1 MPDEQIVIISEP
13 IDRAELEKRVAAIF
27 GDMVKVVVDIQKN
40 RIAIGGELHADA
52 EALLLAE
59 GSVQSHL
66 WGANY
71 YPGLG
76 AKRCVETT
84 ALINIRPSQDNPGME
99 IMDPEIRQRVVQIC
113 HELIGR
119 GDEPFGQGGD

>member
-1 MPDEQIVIISEP
+1 MPNEQIVIVSERM
-13 IDRAELEKRVAAIF
+13 DQAELKELVAAIF
-27 GDMVKVVVDIQKN
+27 GDMVKVVVDIQQR
-40 RIAIGGELHADA
+40 RIAVGGELHADA

-59 GSVQSHL
+59 GSKQSDL

-76 AKRCVETT
+76 ADRCVETT
-84 ALINIRPSQDNPGME
+84 ALINIRPSQDNPGMD
-99 IMDPEIRQRVVQIC
+99 IVDPDIRRRVVQIC

-119 GDEPFGQGGD
+119 GDEPFGPGGD